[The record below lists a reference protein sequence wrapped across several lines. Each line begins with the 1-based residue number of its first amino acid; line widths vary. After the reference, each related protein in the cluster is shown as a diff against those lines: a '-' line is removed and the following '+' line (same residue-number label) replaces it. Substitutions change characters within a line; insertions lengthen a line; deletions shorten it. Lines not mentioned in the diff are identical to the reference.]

1 MLWIALHLPWLS
13 LEAFVATLDAARAG
27 EPIALI
33 DAHQLT
39 ATNAAARAL
48 GVEPGQKRAT
58 ALALAPRL
66 LLGQA
71 DAARDALALQAV
83 AHAALA
89 FTPAVCIEPAAGR
102 DTAPH
107 TVLLEVHST
116 LRYFGGLAR
125 LLQRLRAALAP
136 LGHRLRV
143 ASAATPLAAVL
154 LARGAPRHCADRAAL
169 AQALD
174 ALPVQLLSPDPAH
187 HDAFQAMGLATLAEL
202 RRLPRAGLARRFG
215 QPLLDALDRAYGERP
230 DPRVPITLPPSFESR
245 LELFTRADSAEQL
258 LHAAA
263 LLLARLAAWLAGQ
276 HAFVR
281 GFSLVMKHE
290 PRWRREQAL
299 PQQTLLEIALAEPSR
314 DPAHLQALL
323 RERLGRLQLA
333 APTLELHL
341 VAGELVPQAP
351 PNGELFPSAA
361 SEREGLLRLIER
373 LQARLGVEQVQQL
386 QAVHDH
392 RPEKASRVRPADPA
406 RLGAA
411 RRPPPALPAGWPLR
425 PVWLLA
431 PPEPLPERALLPL
444 LDGRALQLL
453 SGPERVEAGWWD
465 HELAERDYFIAQD
478 GQGALLWLY
487 RARRP
492 TAEGSGWYLQGRF
505 A

>member
-39 ATNAAARAL
+39 AANAAARAL

-102 DTAPH
+102 DAAPH

-125 LLQRLRAALAP
+125 LLERLRAALAP

-143 ASAATPLAAVL
+143 ASAATPLGAAL
-154 LARGAPRHCADRAAL
+154 LARGAPQHAADRAAL
-169 AQALD
+169 QHALD
-174 ALPVQLLSPDPAH
+174 ALPAPLLTPDPTH
-187 HDAFQAMGLATLAEL
+187 HDAFLAMGLATLAEL

-215 QPLLDALDRAYGERP
+215 PALLGALDRAYGDRP
-230 DPRVPITLPPSFESR
+230 DPRVPITLPPAFESR
-245 LELFTRADSAEQL
+245 LELFTRADNAEQL

-263 LLLARLAAWLAGQ
+263 LLLARLAAWLAAQ

-281 GFSLVMKHE
+281 GFTLVMQHE
-290 PRWRREQAL
+290 PRWRREHSI
-299 PQQTLLEIALAEPSR
+299 PQQTLLEIALAEPGR

-323 RERLGRLQLA
+323 RERLGRLVLA

-341 VAGELVPQAP
+341 VAGEVVPQAP

-406 RLGAA
+406 RLGAP
-411 RRPPPALPAGWPLR
+411 RRAPAVPAGLPLR

-431 PPEPLPERALLPL
+431 PPEPLPERGLLPL

-453 SGPERVEAGWWD
+453 SGPERIEAGWWD

-492 TAEGSGWYLQGRF
+492 AAEGSGWYLQGRF

>member
-13 LEAFVATLDAARAG
+13 LEAFVATLDAERAG

-33 DAHQLT
+33 DGHQLS
-39 ATNAAARAL
+39 AANAAARAL

-89 FTPAVCIEPAAGR
+89 FTPMVCLEPAERRGEPA
-102 DTAPH
+102 H
-107 TVLLEVHST
+107 TVLLEVRST

-125 LLQRLRAALAP
+125 LLQRLREVLAP

-143 ASAATPLAAVL
+143 ASAATPLGAAL
-154 LARGAPRHCADRAAL
+154 LARGAPQHCADRAAL
-169 AQALD
+169 QRALD
-174 ALPVQLLSPDPAH
+174 ALPVQLLTPDPAH
-187 HDAFQAMGLATLAEL
+187 HEAFQAMGLATLAEL
-202 RRLPRAGLARRFG
+202 RRQPRAGLARRFG
-215 QPLLDALDRAYGERP
+215 QPLLEALDRACGERP
-230 DPRVPITLPPSFESR
+230 DPRVPITLPPGFESR
-245 LELFTRADSAEQL
+245 LELFTRADNAEQL

-263 LLLARLAAWLAGQ
+263 LLLARLAAWLAAQ

-281 GFSLVMKHE
+281 GFTLVMQHE
-290 PRWRREQAL
+290 PRWRRERAI
-299 PQQTLLEIALAEPSR
+299 PQQTLLEVALAEPSR

-333 APTLELHL
+333 APTLELGL

-386 QAVHDH
+386 QAVHDP
-392 RPEKASRVRPADPA
+392 RPEKASVVRPADPA

-411 RRPPPALPAGWPLR
+411 RRAPTIPAGLPLR

-431 PPEPLPERALLPL
+431 PPEPLPERGLLPL

-465 HELAERDYFIAQD
+465 HDLAERDYFIAQD
-478 GQGALLWLY
+478 GEGALLWLY